1 MRRVEIVSIMINGEP
16 AKIQAGGV
24 VGNFTPN
31 SRVEVKLRSRVKTAI
46 VVSRDGA
53 GNYVSRRINEG
64 GEFFLRAVANEHLF
78 LWPINLVQFVWTYH
92 GLVKVMSVAV
102 IRRNKA
108 IKIIETIIFEAPL
121 KTENGTIFI
130 AGGKTWSDLFRL
142 AQKEN
147 LLSTGEIRCTYV
159 SQPRIP
165 AAGLTPNTGVIYW
178 WNPTLRGNVDKHGH
192 GGNGYGQVLIDLRG
206 KATLASIVASNF
218 TGQIPE
224 KLNPGTIIQFD
235 RIIPV
240 YHYEG
245 HNPRLSGIRLVK
257 TQ

>member
-1 MRRVEIVSIMINGEP
+1 MRRVEIVEISVNGEP

-24 VGNFTPN
+24 IGNFMPN
-31 SRVEVKLRSRVKTAI
+31 ARVEVKFRSRLKTAI

-64 GEFFLRAVANEHLF
+64 GEFSLRAVANEHLF
-78 LWPINLVQFVWTYH
+78 LWPINLVQFVWIYH
-92 GLVKVMSVAV
+92 NLVKVMSVAV
-102 IRRNKA
+102 IRRNEA
-108 IKIIETIIFEAPL
+108 VKIIETIIFEAPL

-147 LLSTGEIRCTYV
+147 LLPTGEIRCTYV
-159 SQPRIP
+159 PQPRIP
-165 AAGLTPNTGVIYW
+165 ATGLAPNTGIIYW
-178 WNPTLRGNVDKHGH
+178 WNPTMKGYTNNKSH
-192 GGNGYGQVLIDLRG
+192 GGNGYGQALIDLRG

-224 KLNPGTIIQFD
+224 KINPGTIIQFD
-235 RIIPV
+235 RIISV
-240 YHYEG
+240 YHHEG
-245 HNPRLSGIRLVK
+245 HNPRLSGVRIM
-257 TQ
+257 